1 VSRLPRTRRGAG
13 VRGRCSLLLAFVVAL
28 LGPTVAAAVNCTLN
42 VQSVIFG
49 SYDALSSQ
57 SVDSVG
63 GVMVT
68 CDAFASYSV
77 TLSPGRG
84 TFGARELQSAS
95 DVLYYNLYTDA
106 LRTFIWGDGAVGT
119 VLVNGSG
126 TTSSQV
132 IYGRIPARQNV
143 PAGVYT
149 DVLTVTLL
157 F

>member
-1 VSRLPRTRRGAG
+1 MSRRPRTCRPTTLSGH
-13 VRGRCSLLLAFVVAL
+13 CSLRLALVVGLLVS
-28 LGPTVAAAVNCTLN
+28 TAAVAVNCTLN
-42 VQSVIFG
+42 VQSVVFG

-57 SVDSVG
+57 NVDSVG

-106 LRTFIWGDGAVGT
+106 LRAFIWGDGAVGT